1 MKRRGAKVEETDQT
15 GQTKRGRGTE
25 TCTAN
30 REEGND
36 GRWTEP
42 VSQDPQPIRS
52 VPLCS
57 HFPTGIVSPTVAR
70 RLLFPRLVRISIR
83 AIARATVHSRFSTA
97 SDSMLL
103 SLSLCSS
110 LCIFDWL
117 RAAWKFDGRWQKGS
131 SRATCP
137 FRTLYFIDL
146 SWICCVARARYELPR
161 RIQQRSVF
169 LTFKCF

>member
-36 GRWTEP
+36 GCWTEP

-70 RLLFPRLVRISIR
+70 RPLFPRLVRISIR

-97 SDSMLL
+97 SVLIPCS

-117 RAAWKFDGRWQKGS
+117 RAGNSMDAGKRVPPEQPVLSAPSTLSISRGS
-131 SRATCP
+131 
-137 FRTLYFIDL
+137 
-146 SWICCVARARYELPR
+146 VA
-161 RIQQRSVF
+161 
-169 LTFKCF
+169 